1 MGELLLAALA
11 MWIVTHTVAV
21 EIPIT
26 ANAPKPLSCQLCL
39 SGWGSMMAGAIGIIS
54 NRDITYLWSWLAIWA
69 MAVLIEALYRR
80 LNVFML

>member
-1 MGELLLAALA
+1 
-11 MWIVTHTVAV
+11 
-21 EIPIT
+21 
-26 ANAPKPLSCQLCL
+26 
-39 SGWGSMMAGAIGIIS
+39 MMAGAIGIIS